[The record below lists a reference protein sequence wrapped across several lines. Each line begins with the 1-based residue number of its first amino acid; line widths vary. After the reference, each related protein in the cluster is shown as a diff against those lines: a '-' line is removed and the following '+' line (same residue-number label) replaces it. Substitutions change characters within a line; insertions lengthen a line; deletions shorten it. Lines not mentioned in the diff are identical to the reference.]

1 MSILTLIVILII
13 IAVVLAVINNPSVI
27 PMDPRMKIIINA
39 VIIIAV
45 LLWLLSVFTGSG
57 PGFYIGGP
65 RRW

>member
-1 MSILTLIVILII
+1 MSIITLIVILII
-13 IAVVLAVINNPSVI
+13 IAVVLAVINNPAVI

-45 LLWLLSVFTGSG
+45 LLWLLSVFAGGSG
-57 PGFYIGGP
+57 FVIGGP